1 MRAAYERVLR
11 TSSEKTDS
19 DEDVVTTFIIKSD
32 SVPALWAGA
41 GPLFS
46 YEGGALWFRFCAGPG
61 FFWRLYLSVVTKMAP
76 VGARRLR
83 WEVHICLSTGQ
94 AMNRFSF

>member
-41 GPLFS
+41 AALFS
-46 YEGGALWFRFCAGPG
+46 YEGGALWLQFCAGQG
-61 FFWRLYLSVVTKMAP
+61 FFWWLCLSVVTKVTPLA
-76 VGARRLR
+76 VGGAYLS
-83 WEVHICLSTGQ
+83 VHRTG
-94 AMNRFSF
+94 SE